1 MAVENQP
8 APAQPVSPKLTM
20 SRDFVQVIG
29 AAAALAAVI
38 IAGMAL
44 VMSITVAPIRE
55 DIRLL
60 RMEMQ
65 RGFEG
70 VDAKFEGVDADFKS
84 VDAQFKAV
92 DDEFKAIREDL
103 ADIRERLT
111 RVETL
116 LEQGAGGRPQA
127 PESP

>member
-8 APAQPVSPKLTM
+8 APAQPVRPNLTM

-29 AAAALAAVI
+29 AAAALAAAI

-84 VDAQFKAV
+84 VD
-92 DDEFKAIREDL
+92 DEFKAIREDL
-103 ADIRERLT
+103 AAIRERLR

-116 LEQGAGGRPQA
+116 LEQGAGRPQA

>member
-20 SRDFVQVIG
+20 SRDFVQVIA

-44 VMSITVAPIRE
+44 VMSMTVAPIRE

-70 VDAKFEGVDADFKS
+70 VDADFKS
-84 VDAQFKAV
+84 VDDQFKSV
-92 DDEFKAIREDL
+92 DDEFKAVREDL
-103 ADIRERLT
+103 AAIRERLR

-116 LEQGAGGRPQA
+116 LEQGAGRPQA
-127 PESP
+127 PESPRPE

>member
-20 SRDFVQVIG
+20 SRDFVRVIG

-70 VDAKFEGVDADFKS
+70 VDAKFEGVDADFTS
-84 VDAQFKAV
+84 VDAQFKSV

-103 ADIRERLT
+103 AAIRERLR

-116 LEQGAGGRPQA
+116 LEQGAGRPQA

>member
-8 APAQPVSPKLTM
+8 APAQPMSPKLTM

-70 VDAKFEGVDADFKS
+70 VDD
-84 VDAQFKAV
+84 QFKAV

-103 ADIRERLT
+103 AAIRERLR

-116 LEQGAGGRPQA
+116 LEQGAGRPQA